1 MKNLCSLFLFCTL
14 LGPLAAQNASPKPK
28 PVEVCD
34 LSILISGKEAQ
45 ELYYGFAAGD
55 KIVFSFSEQVGALL
69 SEVEIA
75 EFPSNIKF
83 RELNTAGVKEKTLEV
98 PKAAVYRFRF
108 RSDTKK
114 DRSVKVR
121 IQRIPQ
127 TEKTRSFVTA
137 VRWVEKFDTVYQNS
151 DTRFEKQMVKQSR
164 RVLVRTDTAVVSL
177 ADKTERIAAKASWS
191 GSTSTKVPIVLPSN
205 KYENDRSY
213 EVIAWAYWI
222 GAGEQAEKQY
232 SEANRLASIGKSA
245 VSAAGKLGY
254 LAGPYGALASLAL
267 DGVSYFTVPRGGNN
281 IKYRVLNKDGKSLD
295 QGDGPAAYARHNT
308 YTQGT
313 LTFEMANDNYLEAID
328 ARVRIIAIALVKT
341 YRQEEYLEEKEV
353 PVARKFEVKV
363 SKVPV
368 LGK

>member
-1 MKNLCSLFLFCTL
+1 MKNLFFLLLLCCSFNLN
-14 LGPLAAQNASPKPK
+14 AQNKTANPK

-34 LSILISGKEAQ
+34 LSLQFSNKEEQ
-45 ELYYGFAAGD
+45 ELFYGFAAGD
-55 KIVFSFSEQVGALL
+55 KIVFSFSENVGAMLA
-69 SEVEIA
+69 EVEIT
-75 EFPSNIKF
+75 EYPGNVKF
-83 RELNTAGVKEKTLEV
+83 KEVNTAAVKEKTIEV

-114 DRSVKVR
+114 DRTIKVR

-127 TEKTRSFVTA
+127 TDKTRTFVTA
-137 VRWVEKFDTVYQNS
+137 VKWVEKFDTVYQNNE
-151 DTRFEKQMVKQSR
+151 TRFEKQMVKQTR
-164 RVLVRTDTAVVSL
+164 RVLARTDTAIVSL

-191 GSTSTKVPIVLPSN
+191 GSTSTKVPVTLPNN
-205 KYENDRSY
+205 KYETDRSY

-222 GAGEQAEKQY
+222 GSGEQAEKQY
-232 SEANRLASIGKSA
+232 SEANRLATLGKSA

-281 IKYRVLNKDGKSLD
+281 IKYRVLNKDAKMLD
-295 QGDGPAAYARHNT
+295 QGDGPAAYARHNV

-313 LTFEMANDNYLEAID
+313 LTFEMANDNYIEAID
-328 ARVRIIAIALVKT
+328 ARVRIIAVALVKT

-368 LGK
+368 LSK

>member
-1 MKNLCSLFLFCTL
+1 MKNLFFLLLLCCSFHLN
-14 LGPLAAQNASPKPK
+14 AQNKTASPK

-34 LSILISGKEAQ
+34 LSLQFSNKEEQ
-45 ELYYGFAAGD
+45 ELFYGFAAGD
-55 KIVFSFSEQVGALL
+55 KIVFSFSENVGATLA
-69 SEVEIA
+69 EVEIT
-75 EFPSNIKF
+75 EFPSNVKF
-83 RELNTAGVKEKTLEV
+83 REVNTAAVKEKTLEV
-98 PKAAVYRFRF
+98 SRAAVYRFRF

-114 DRSVKVR
+114 DRTIKVQ
-121 IQRIPQ
+121 IKRIPQ
-127 TEKTRSFVTA
+127 TEKTRTFATA
-137 VRWVEKFDTVYQNS
+137 VRWVEKFDTVYQNNE
-151 DTRFEKQMVKQSR
+151 TRFEKQMVKQTR
-164 RVLVRTDTAVVSL
+164 RVLARTDTAIVSL

-191 GSTSTKVPIVLPSN
+191 GSTSSKVPVTLPSN
-205 KYENDRSY
+205 KYETDRSY

-222 GAGEQAEKQY
+222 GSGDQAEKQY
-232 SEANRLASIGKSA
+232 SEANRLATLGKNA

-281 IKYRVLNKDGKSLD
+281 IKYRVMNKDAKVLD

-313 LTFEMANDNYLEAID
+313 LTFEMANDNYIEAID
-328 ARVRIIAIALVKT
+328 ARVRIIAVALVKT
-341 YRQEEYLEEKEV
+341 YRQEEYLEEREV